1 MYRTILLGIVSV
13 LLSFEASA
21 ATWYV
26 RPDFTYTSTGTI
38 TDQNYGAEDGSSY
51 DNAYDGFADITWGVG
66 GVQSGDTL
74 KLYGTFYERF
84 VLGASGVTLE
94 PQSDFEQV
102 AAASYNGTNTF
113 TAGTPVVLN
122 TTGSSWQLVSGEVY
136 KKGAATE
143 IYLMQEDGS
152 PLSPRVYY
160 SDTEANVVAGLERGQ
175 FTVRNATTDTLA
187 RTVYVRTTDGA
198 SPDSHLITV
207 NRRDWDN
214 LSGAWLSD
222 AKDNW
227 SMSARWTL
235 KHHYNA
241 STSASGSAVVI
252 QDSDGWSADFYLEN
266 NYFAAWVDGGSNGSW
281 DGEITGGQ
289 QGLALTG
296 FTSALV
302 DVDVTGNFH
311 DICKIPRYNGVTK
324 TWNTDCDCL
333 GIGHTGGTMTRGRIH
348 NATFDRCGPQ
358 RTSLLSDEAGDL
370 NRGSSIY
377 LGTASAFAADGLVIE
392 NNWISASH
400 RYLVFVGDE
409 ATNYSLRGNILH
421 DGLAN
426 PTYTTTGLV
435 RLTTATAG
443 ATTVT
448 IANNL
453 FVNNDG
459 ISPLYFGTGNASAAY
474 TVKNNVFAYNSGGGG
489 TFNGNFHRATTTSS
503 TSESNNLFW
512 SPAEATIV
520 RSGSTNYT
528 TVAAWQAASS
538 QGAGDLNSNPIFV
551 GGTPQTTADGFK
563 LKSNSPLC
571 GAGTPTN
578 AKYDYEGYRFSIP
591 PNIGAFATCGR
602 NDIFTDRTISTNRT
616 IYVDR

>member
-1 MYRTILLGIVSV
+1 MRFLLLA
-13 LLSFEASA
+13 LLLVSFEAGA
-21 ATWYV
+21 ATWHV
-26 RPDFTYTSTGTI
+26 RPDFTYSPAGAI
-38 TDQNYGAEDGSSY
+38 QDQNYGAEDGSSY
-51 DNAYDGFADITWGVG
+51 AAAFDGFADITWGVG

-84 VLGASGVTLE
+84 TLGGSGVTLE
-94 PQSDFEQV
+94 PQADFEQV

-143 IYLMQEDGS
+143 IYLMQQDGQ
-152 PLSPRVYY
+152 PLSPRIYY
-160 SDTEANVVAGLERGQ
+160 TDTESNVAAGLARGE
-175 FTVRNATTDTLA
+175 FTVRNATTDSLS

-198 SPDSHLITV
+198 PPDSHLITV

-227 SMSARWTL
+227 TISSRWTL
-235 KHHYNA
+235 KYHYNN
-241 STSASGSAVVI
+241 SSSASGSAVVI
-252 QDSDGWSADFYLEN
+252 QDSDGWSADFYLKD

-281 DGEITGGQ
+281 DGEIVGGQ

-302 DVDVTGNFH
+302 DIEVTGNFH
-311 DICKIPRYNGVTK
+311 DVCEIPRYNGLNK
-324 TWNTDCDCL
+324 TWNTDCDCV

-348 NATFDRCGPQ
+348 NATFNRCGPQ
-358 RTSLLSDEAGDL
+358 RLALLSDEAGDL
-370 NRGSSIY
+370 NRGSSVY
-377 LGTASAFAADGLVIE
+377 LGTSNAFAADGLIIE

-400 RYLVFVGDE
+400 RYLVFIGDE
-409 ATNYSLRGNILH
+409 ATNYSIRGNILH
-421 DGLAN
+421 DGLTN
-426 PTYTTTGLV
+426 PAFTTTGLV

-448 IANNL
+448 VANNH

-459 ISPLYFGTGNASAAY
+459 ITPLYFGTANASAAY
-474 TVKNNVFAYNSGGGG
+474 TIKNNVFAFNSGGGG
-489 TFNGNFHRATTTSS
+489 TFNGNFHRAVTTSS

-512 SPAEATIV
+512 SPAETTIV
-520 RSGSTNYT
+520 RSESTNYS

-538 QGAGDLNSNPIFV
+538 QGAGDLNASPAFV
-551 GGTPQTTADGFK
+551 GNSFPLSAEEFK
-563 LKSNSPLC
+563 PRSNSPLIR
-571 GAGTPTN
+571 AGTCYLTTGCV
-578 AKYDYEGYRFSIP
+578 ARDFGGRRARVP
-591 PNIGAFATCGR
+591 PDIGAWQRRAS
-602 NDIFTDRTISTNRT
+602 D
-616 IYVDR
+616 